1 MNSKNTRKALVL
13 SLLSLLLCCSMLVGT
28 TFAWFTDSVA
38 SGNNRIV
45 AGNLDI
51 ILEYKTNWNDEWA
64 PVDANTKIFK
74 EGALY
79 EPGYTEVVYLRV
91 ANAGTLAL
99 KYLLSINIDNDT
111 KSTNVYGEEFR
122 ISDYLYV
129 GTYVQNE
136 YVDGSNDAA
145 ARMPAMFGD
154 RKSAV
159 NNVTLN
165 KLKNAESII
174 RKNEPILPGED
185 TAHVVAIVLTMPET
199 VGNEANTMP
208 GVEAPSIELGVNLL
222 ATQYTYEDDTF
233 DDQYDA
239 DAFLGK
245 VHDIHDLETLQKAFE
260 EGGEGRIINMY
271 IDNVDVELDEGEELA
286 LNMNTS
292 TLEKK
297 DDSEYAI
304 VNRGDLSITGEGT
317 IRSNMYGSIEN
328 HGNLYIDSLNIEV
341 NGPKYGF
348 HVKKGGETTIRNL
361 TLKAERGGVNVQY
374 GRCVIDSADV
384 KFSGYYDNTDKKWLG
399 GYLVYA
405 GGEGCEVIIN
415 GGDFRYTGNN
425 DDKGRILCA
434 DDNATIIVNGGTFGK
449 ASTRVTATWLME
461 ADSNKDGVTGNI
473 IIYGGVFQL
482 DPSAFVAEGYQAV
495 QGADGWWVVSAI
507 SG

>member
-1 MNSKNTRKALVL
+1 MSNKKALKRAMFVSVL
-13 SLLSLLLCCSMLVGT
+13 SLLMCVSMLVGT
-28 TFAWFTDSVA
+28 TFAWFTDSVT
-38 SGNNRIV
+38 SGNNTIV

-51 ILEYKTNWNDEWA
+51 VLEYKSNWTDNWT

-79 EPGYTEVVYLRV
+79 EPGYTEVVFLRV
-91 ANAGTLAL
+91 SNAGSLAL
-99 KYLLSINIDNDT
+99 KYLLSLNIAKDK

-136 YVDGSNDAA
+136 YGAA
-145 ARMPAMFGD
+145 SDMRAMFGD
-154 RKSAV
+154 RESAL
-159 NNVTLN
+159 NNVTFT
-165 KLKNAESII
+165 KLRNAESII
-174 RKNEPILPGED
+174 RKNEPILPGQD
-185 TAHVVAIVLTMPET
+185 TAHVVAIVLSMPET

-222 ATQYTYEDDTF
+222 ATQYTYESDSF
-233 DDQYDA
+233 DHLYDA
-239 DAFLGK
+239 GASLET
-245 VHDIHDLETLQKAFE
+245 VHDIQDLETLQKAFE
-260 EGGEGRIINMY
+260 EGGQGRIVNMF
-271 IDNVDVELDEGEELA
+271 IDDVAVELNEGKELA

-297 DDSEYAI
+297 DDSQYAI
-304 VNRGDLSITGEGT
+304 VNRGDLTITGEGT

-328 HGNLYIDSLNIEV
+328 HGNLYVDNLNIEV
-341 NGPKYGF
+341 KGDKYGF
-348 HVKKGGETTIRNL
+348 HVKKGGVTQIKNL
-361 TLKAERGGVNVQY
+361 TLRAERGGVNVQY
-374 GRCVIDSADV
+374 GSCVIDSADV
-384 KFSGYYDNTDKKWLG
+384 EFCGYYDNANKKWLN

-415 GGDFRYTGNN
+415 GGDFRYTGSNA
-425 DDKGRILCA
+425 DKGRILCA
-434 DDNATIIVNGGTFGK
+434 DDNAVIIVNGGTFGK
-449 ASTRVTATWLME
+449 GSTKVSSSWLTV